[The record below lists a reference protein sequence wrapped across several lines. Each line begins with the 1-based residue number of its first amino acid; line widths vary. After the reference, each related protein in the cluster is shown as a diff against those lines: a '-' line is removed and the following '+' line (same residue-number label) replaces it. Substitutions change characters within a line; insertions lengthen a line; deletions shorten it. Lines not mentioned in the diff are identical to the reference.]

1 MRKPHETDVSP
12 ERPLVTF
19 ALFAYNQE
27 KYIKSA
33 VEAALAQTYT
43 PLEIIVSDD
52 ASTDRTFE
60 ICSEVVARYTGPHTV
75 KLNRNPRN
83 VGLASHV
90 NRMLEMSRGELLVMA
105 AGDDVSVPERTEVLV
120 QHWLQAGRPSA
131 VCSSVYILQGDLP
144 AVASNASS
152 VEDLQWT
159 SLQQHASDKISLLS
173 WLARFPLRGLTGCAA
188 AWSKHVFSSFG
199 PFDAGVFC
207 EDALLTLRSSMLQ
220 GISFIR
226 SPLVFYRH
234 HDVNLWSRASVP
246 RLITTEHWLKSEER
260 ETRRQSQLSALYVN
274 MLRDVD
280 MAEANNWISVKEARP
295 LRQGI
300 ASGLFETAVRCVWW
314 NRGLLWRFV
323 HFGCTK
329 GTMKTRLLYL
339 LPLGVYCRSR
349 AMAAQL
355 RSRVTVVSKSVKSL

>member
-52 ASTDRTFE
+52 ASSDQTFD
-60 ICSEVVARYTGPHTV
+60 ICSEVVARYVGPHTV

-188 AWSKHVFSSFG
+188 AWSKQVFAAFG
-199 PFDAGVFC
+199 PIFEPF
-207 EDALLTLRSSMLQ
+207 RSFAQCIAVLACSL
-220 GISFIR
+220 GTILHAANKIS
-226 SPLVFYRH
+226 H
-234 HDVNLWSRASVP
+234 A
-246 RLITTEHWLKSEER
+246 
-260 ETRRQSQLSALYVN
+260 A
-274 MLRDVD
+274 
-280 MAEANNWISVKEARP
+280 
-295 LRQGI
+295 
-300 ASGLFETAVRCVWW
+300 FE
-314 NRGLLWRFV
+314 
-323 HFGCTK
+323 
-329 GTMKTRLLYL
+329 
-339 LPLGVYCRSR
+339 
-349 AMAAQL
+349 
-355 RSRVTVVSKSVKSL
+355 